1 MTTRG
6 FCPHPGLVAGEACR
20 VRMLPLPPGFDYVG
34 RPMPDELFDR
44 DLTASVF
51 HVGGKRP
58 DGSVET
64 TVRLT
69 DPWLELNISPFLSR
83 LVGGEPPSPFP
94 YRVTPIHFLNG
105 WTRAGELKT
114 GDTCFIWIKAEGNI
128 PWLERAPD
136 LLPSTFPGYP
146 HEHLVGFWRAR
157 VTAILKPKDPAVT
170 VRKLRAVL
178 VDDRIRDHKHPR
190 VRELYGHEP
199 WADYSVTL
207 TNNELVE
214 AGDEMLDSL
223 VDGAKRL
230 ADRLPKVEI
239 PDWMRGG
246 TGGGSLWQSDD
257 FLET

>member
-6 FCPHPGLVAGEACR
+6 FCPYPGLVAGEACR
-20 VRMLPLPPGFDYVG
+20 VRMLALPPGTDYVG
-34 RPMPDELFDR
+34 RAMPQELFER
-44 DLTASVF
+44 DLDASVF
-51 HVGGKRP
+51 HVGGKRA
-58 DGSVET
+58 DGGIET
-64 TVRLT
+64 TVRLS
-69 DPWLELNISPFLSR
+69 DQWLEDNINPFLRR

-94 YRVTPIHFLNG
+94 YRVMPRHYLNG
-105 WTRAGELKT
+105 WTRVEELRT
-114 GDTCFIWIKAEGNI
+114 GDRCWIWIKPEGNI

-136 LLPSTFPGYP
+136 TLPNAFPGYP
-146 HEHLVGFWRAR
+146 HEHLVGFWQAR
-157 VTAILKPKDPAVT
+157 VTAILKPRDPAVT

-178 VDDRIRDHKHPR
+178 VDERIRAHTHPR

-207 TNNELVE
+207 TDNELGE
-214 AGDEMLDSL
+214 AGEEMLDGL

-230 ADRLPKVEI
+230 ASRLPKVEI
-239 PDWMRGG
+239 PEWLRGG